1 VGIRRAWI
9 RISVP
14 SRINKGTLKAPRGL
28 DGVVRIVAEIL
39 PSRKEETVELGA
51 DSTGL
56 DLLRALRLAPDAY
69 VLIRGDL
76 PMPADGALV
85 DAERIRVV
93 RIVSGGA

>member
-1 VGIRRAWI
+1 M
-9 RISVP
+9 
-14 SRINKGTLKAPRGL
+14 
-28 DGVVRIVAEIL
+28 RIVAEIL
-39 PSRKEETVELGA
+39 PSRKEQSVDLEP

-76 PMPADGALV
+76 PIPADGALV